1 MDALGI
7 NLGYLLVHI
16 LSFIILFVTLRAW
29 AYRPLLNMMDNRR
42 KMIAQGLEDAQ
53 VAADARANAERQ
65 AEQII
70 AEAQSKAAEVVREAT
85 DRAEAA
91 EREVRVQREAE
102 INKLR
107 DQRLGEVEVERNRI
121 LSEVRGQIAA
131 LAIAATQKLIGESLD
146 DKRQHAL
153 LNDFFSGVKSGRVT
167 VLEGQNLAGASAEV
181 TSALPLTPEEQ
192 ETVKRDVLANVGGA
206 GTVAFRVDPTI
217 LGGLVLRVGDRLVDG
232 SVAGQLQNLRQ
243 NMQ

>member
-1 MDALGI
+1 MEALGI
-7 NLGYLLVHI
+7 NLGYLLIHI

-29 AYRPLLNMMDNRR
+29 AYQPLLNMMDNRR

-70 AEAQSKAAEVVREAT
+70 ADAQSKAAEVVREAT

-107 DQRLGEVEVERNRI
+107 DQRLAEVEVERNRI

-131 LAIAATQKLIGESLD
+131 LAISATQKLIGESLD
-146 DKRQHAL
+146 EKRQHAL

-167 VLEGQNLAGASAEV
+167 VLEGQKLSGASAEI

-206 GTVAFRVDPTI
+206 GTVTFRVDPTI
-217 LGGLVLRVGDRLVDG
+217 LGGLVVRVGDRLVDG

>member
-1 MDALGI
+1 
-7 NLGYLLVHI
+7 
-16 LSFIILFVTLRAW
+16 
-29 AYRPLLNMMDNRR
+29 MMDNRR

-70 AEAQSKAAEVVREAT
+70 ADAQSKAAEVVREAT

-121 LSEVRGQIAA
+121 LGEVRGQIAA

-146 DKRQHAL
+146 EQRQHAL

-167 VLEGQNLAGASAEV
+167 VLEGQSLAGASAEV

-192 ETVKRDVLANVGGA
+192 ETVKRDVLAKVGGA
-206 GTVAFRVDPTI
+206 GTVTFRVDPTI
-217 LGGLVLRVGDRLVDG
+217 LGGLVVRVGDRLVDG